1 MAKENNGKK
10 TVKSAK
16 TVKTS
21 KRTKTAAKTVIK
33 KKVKYK
39 ALKVATLA
47 VLLFLI
53 NLYIVLGVLYKEG
66 GFTVTLD
73 GQEGKKSNLVIYES
87 PTDKSEK
94 AYLKCGDIKFI
105 SDISVDWIP
114 ANIND
119 EADGTHHGRDYMA
132 YTFYAEN
139 VGNETINYWITT
151 QIDEMELEVDNAV
164 RFVLYKN
171 GVQTVYAKR
180 AANGNPE
187 PGTVPFK
194 DEKTVLLNKVENF
207 KPGDIDKYTL
217 VVFME
222 GNDPQCKDDLIGG
235 LISMHMTLTE
245 EHIANQEN
253 VQTESVQE

>member
-1 MAKENNGKK
+1 MAKEKKVVKK
-10 TVKSAK
+10 TVKSAVKK
-16 TVKTS
+16 T
-21 KRTKTAAKTVIK
+21 
-33 KKVKYK
+33 VKYK

-73 GQEGKKSNLVIYES
+73 GQEGKEPNLIIYES

-94 AYLKCGDIKFI
+94 SYLKCGDIKFI

-119 EADGTHHGRDYMA
+119 EADGTHHGCDYMA

-139 VGNETINYWITT
+139 VGKETINYWITT
-151 QIDEMELEVDNAV
+151 EIEEIEQDVDEAL

-171 GVQTVYAKR
+171 GIQTVYAKMAR
-180 AANGNPE
+180 NGNPE

-194 DEKTVLLNKVENF
+194 DEKTVLLEKNADF

-222 GNDPQCKDDLIGG
+222 GNDPQCVDDLIGG
-235 LISMHMTLTE
+235 KIAMHMTLTE
-245 EHIANQEN
+245 EQISNQEST
-253 VQTESVQE
+253 QTETVEENQ

>member
-1 MAKENNGKK
+1 MAKEKNDKK
-10 TVKSAK
+10 AVKS
-16 TVKTS
+16 TV
-21 KRTKTAAKTVIK
+21 K

-53 NLYIVLGVLYKEG
+53 NMYIVLGVLYKEG
-66 GFTVTLD
+66 GFTISLD
-73 GQEGKKSNLVIYES
+73 GQEGKEPNLIIYES

-119 EADGTHHGRDYMA
+119 EADGTHHGVDYMA

-139 VGNETINYWITT
+139 VGKETINYWVTA
-151 QIDEMELEVDNAV
+151 QIDEIELDVDEAV

-171 GVQTVYAKR
+171 GEQTVYAKP
-180 AANGNPE
+180 ATSGNPE

-194 DEKTVLLNKVENF
+194 DEKTVLLEKNAEF
-207 KPGDIDKYTL
+207 KPGDIDKYTI

-222 GNDPQCKDDLIGG
+222 GNDPQCRDELIGG
-235 LISMHMTLTE
+235 KIAMHMTLTE
-245 EHIANQEN
+245 EHIAKQEDA
-253 VQTESVQE
+253 QAETVQEQNQQ

>member
-1 MAKENNGKK
+1 MAKEKIIKK
-10 TVKSAK
+10 TVKSA
-16 TVKTS
+16 VKT
-21 KRTKTAAKTVIK
+21 
-33 KKVKYK
+33 KVKYK

-53 NLYIVLGVLYKEG
+53 NMYIVLGVLYKEG

-73 GQEGKKSNLVIYES
+73 GQEGQEPNLIIYES
-87 PTDKSEK
+87 PTDKTEK
-94 AYLKCGDIKFI
+94 SYLKCGDIKFI

-119 EADGTHHGRDYMA
+119 EADGTHHGVDYMA

-139 VGNETINYWITT
+139 VGKEIINYWVTA
-151 QIDEMELEVDNAV
+151 L

-171 GVQTVYAKR
+171 GVQTVYAKP
-180 AANGNPE
+180 ATNGNPE
-187 PGTVPFK
+187 PRTVPFK
-194 DEKTVLLNKVENF
+194 DDKTVLLEKNADF

-222 GNDPQCKDDLIGG
+222 GSDPQCNDDLIGG
-235 LISMHMTLTE
+235 KISMHMTLTE
-245 EHIANQEN
+245 EHIANQEK
-253 VQTESVQE
+253 SQEEN

>member
-1 MAKENNGKK
+1 MAKDKIIKK
-10 TVKSAK
+10 TVKS
-16 TVKTS
+16 TV
-21 KRTKTAAKTVIK
+21 K

-39 ALKVATLA
+39 ALKVGVLA

-73 GQEGKKSNLVIYES
+73 GQEGKEPSLIIYES

-94 AYLKCGDIKFI
+94 SYLKCGDIEFI

-114 ANIND
+114 SNIND

-139 VGNETINYWITT
+139 VGKETINYWVTA
-151 QIDEMELEVDNAV
+151 QIDEIELDVDEAV

-171 GVQTVYAKR
+171 GEQTVYAKQ
-180 AANGNPE
+180 ATNGNPE
-187 PGTVPFK
+187 PGTVAFK
-194 DEKTVLLNKVENF
+194 DDKTVLLEKNADF
-207 KPGDIDKYTL
+207 KPGDIDKYTV

-222 GNDPQCKDDLIGG
+222 GNDPQCKDELVGG
-235 LISMHMTLTE
+235 EISMHMTLTE
-245 EHIANQEN
+245 EHIANQETDQEEN
-253 VQTESVQE
+253 VQEETVPEE